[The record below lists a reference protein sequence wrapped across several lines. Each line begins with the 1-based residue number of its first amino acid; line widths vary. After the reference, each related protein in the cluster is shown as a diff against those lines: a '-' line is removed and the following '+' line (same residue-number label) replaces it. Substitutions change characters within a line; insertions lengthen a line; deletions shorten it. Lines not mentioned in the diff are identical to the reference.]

1 MFIYLESI
9 GCPNDSL
16 PFPVSQMVV
25 IPLSVAGGRTNGTI
39 TGFVGCRRRQPPPS
53 CVPEAA
59 HSGWL
64 NACRSR
70 TSLDRVILRIRK
82 KACDFA
88 AHKPSDRDDPSLNQG
103 RKECLTRFFRK
114 RR

>member
-9 GCPNDSL
+9 PCPNDSL
-16 PFPVSQMVV
+16 PFPVSRMVV
-25 IPLSVAGGRTNGTI
+25 IPLSMAAEEPNGTI

-64 NACRSR
+64 NACHSR
-70 TSLDRVILRIRK
+70 KSLDPVILRIRK
-82 KACDFA
+82 KACDLA
-88 AHKPSDRDDPSLNQG
+88 AHKPGDRTIRL
-103 RKECLTRFFRK
+103 
-114 RR
+114 